1 MKKQYDYYE
10 TRWPYH
16 EVVLYHDGVK
26 VTIERKD
33 LLELDDY
40 LEQLEND
47 GYTRGYIEE
56 DVEEA
61 RRHWEHIYEN
71 RIERNGW
78 KEVK

>member
-16 EVVLYHDGVK
+16 EVVLYHDGAK
-26 VTIERKD
+26 VVVERKS

-47 GYTRGYIEE
+47 GYTRGYTE
-56 DVEEA
+56 DTLSYIFPFFNIFLIVFD
-61 RRHWEHIYEN
+61 
-71 RIERNGW
+71 
-78 KEVK
+78 KK